1 MELAEQMRS
10 VLPADLIDFFY
21 VNTDV
26 GSPELGEAIAELLQH
41 LGVVVLRCLIPRTLI
56 DCNRVIDADPQAY
69 RDGGVTPGLPSYITE
84 DSDRQ
89 LLLERYKAYLD
100 TATQLMETVCGR
112 GGLAL
117 ILHSYAPRSVGIAS
131 VGADIVQQLHWAYQ
145 PVVFED
151 WPLRPVVD
159 FIVKDPTGVVVT
171 DQHWLDA
178 LSQALCAQGLPQPAS
193 GETYPLHPVTT
204 AHRFVMGYAPK
215 VLCIEVRRIGWSVNL
230 CPLCPSLRRQKR
242 STPLPWQLP
251 VRRNSIGIPA
261 LRRELWGAVFGDE
274 LPGPIIHWFVGRAI
288 MLKDFC
294 SRIAFDL
301 LKHSLH
307 CSKHQPN
314 QQALSINPPADAVA

>member
-1 MELAEQMRS
+1 M
-10 VLPADLIDFFY
+10 
-21 VNTDV
+21 
-26 GSPELGEAIAELLQH
+26 
-41 LGVVVLRCLIPRTLI
+41 VVLRCLIPRTLI

-89 LLLERYKAYLD
+89 LLLERYQAYLD

-204 AHRFVMGYAPK
+204 AHRFVMSYAPK
-215 VLCIEVRRIGWSVNL
+215 VLCIEVRRDWLVGEFVPFV
-230 CPLCPSLRRQKR
+230 PLFAAPENVHPFALAIASATKQYWLS
-242 STPLPWQLP
+242 ST
-251 VRRNSIGIPA
+251 S
-261 LRRELWGAVFGDE
+261 
-274 LPGPIIHWFVGRAI
+274 
-288 MLKDFC
+288 
-294 SRIAFDL
+294 
-301 LKHSLH
+301 
-307 CSKHQPN
+307 
-314 QQALSINPPADAVA
+314 